1 MKIFVI
7 LLLITNITFANTDY
21 EVDLNKS
28 TLKWGAT
35 KVGGGHHGII
45 APESGTI
52 TLIKNNI
59 TRGSIIVDMKS
70 IACLDINDKELNDK
84 FMSEL
89 KSEIFFNVKKY
100 PKASLKIKDFIFS
113 NGETYK
119 AVGDL
124 KIRGVNNSVIL
135 ALEIKKQ
142 KNIIK
147 VKSKFKF
154 DRTKFNIYT
163 ESTGMMSF
171 IGNKIVDNNVKVE
184 VDLTFIKLK

>member
-147 VKSKFKF
+147 VKSKF
-154 DRTKFNIYT
+154 NIYT